1 MGNNVQKTQKTQ
13 QTRILALDLHP
24 RGFGYIVMDSP
35 SRLLDWG
42 VRRSYQK
49 TKNHPEVLV
58 GGGLRPLLKI
68 WEPDV
73 VVTRIDNHRQKD
85 LQPLFRQIKEEV
97 GEMAFL
103 LTRGSRPH
111 YLGRGKYE
119 RAVVLAARFSEIG
132 WKLPPKRKPWES
144 ENYSM
149 TIFEALG
156 VALTCVS

>member
-1 MGNNVQKTQKTQ
+1 MGNKIRKTHQTQ

-24 RGFGYIVMDSP
+24 RGFGYVVMESP
-35 SRLLDWG
+35 SHLLDWG
-42 VRRSYQK
+42 VQRSHRK
-49 TKNHPEVLV
+49 TKNHPEVNV
-58 GGGLRPLLKI
+58 GGKLRSLLEV
-68 WEPDV
+68 WMPDV
-73 VVTRIDNHRQKD
+73 VVTRIEDHRQRD
-85 LQPLFRQIKEEV
+85 LQPLFRQIKKEV

-103 LTRGSRPH
+103 LIRGSRQH
-111 YLGRGKYE
+111 YPGRGKYE
-119 RAVVLAARFSEIG
+119 RAVELAARFPEIG